1 MTGEPSKKL
10 TTDEAAAFAVWALES
25 LAHAVGVDVDPVRT
39 RQHTRD
45 ALGSRLVVS
54 EEQLAQALTAASA
67 SLRLELRAVI
77 IDEASLADAPLPLV
91 ACTGNGVVVTER
103 RGGEVRV
110 QRMGQEPVWE
120 PLAAVCASLGEGTRA
135 WLTAVPA
142 APLSVLGG
150 DAHDGHGHHPSPV
163 KRLWALVRLERDDLW
178 VVAIYAVVVGL
189 LTLATPV
196 AVQALVSTVA
206 FGTLLQP
213 IVVLSLLLLA
223 ALGFQAALKAMQT
236 RVVESIQQRV
246 FARTAIDLA
255 WRLPRVKREAAA
267 NGFGPETV
275 NRFFDVLT
283 VQKTANTLLTDGI
296 ATFLQ
301 IGIGL
306 LVLGFYH
313 PALLAFDLVLLALLT
328 AVVFVPGR
336 RGLSTSVEESYAKYE
351 VAAWL
356 EELARPGSALRSAG
370 GAAFAAERA
379 DALTRRYLEARQK
392 HFTVLFGQ
400 TLGTLGLQVFAS
412 AALLGLGG
420 WLVVQQSLTLGQL
433 VAAELIVAAVASSIG
448 KLGKKL
454 DAAYDLLTA
463 LDKLGHLVD
472 LPIEDP
478 ERGEPVPGQ
487 GPVRV
492 QLRGAA
498 EDDGAGF
505 DLELPAGSRTAI
517 VGAEGHPLGEW
528 LTALRVPTRGVVTL
542 NGVETSRAR
551 TPALREHLAL
561 VLRNDFFEGSVLE
574 NVTLGRPGVTAAD
587 ARAAL
592 ERVGLLDE
600 VRTLPGG
607 IDARLSHTGAPLTHS
622 QLTRLVVARAI
633 AGAPRLIVV
642 DESLEAIEPVTRAR
656 VVAALTRPSAPW
668 TLVALVPD
676 PHVAL
681 ARGCS
686 RVVALEE
693 LTGGEPSPTPEV
705 AAS

>member
-1 MTGEPSKKL
+1 M
-10 TTDEAAAFAVWALES
+10 TTDASKTTTDQAATFAIWALGT
-25 LAHAVGVDVDPVRT
+25 LANALGVETDALRT
-39 RQHTRD
+39 RQQVRD
-45 ALGSRLVVS
+45 ALGARAATSDDG
-54 EEQLAQALTAASA
+54 LAQALVHAGAA
-67 SLRLELRAVI
+67 LRLELSA
-77 IDEASLADAPLPLV
+77 AALPLATAPLPL
-91 ACTGNGVVVTER
+91 ASASPGGVVLTER
-103 RGGEVRV
+103 RAGEYCVHRPGEDA
-110 QRMGQEPVWE
+110 RWLPEAAATALLGDA
-120 PLAAVCASLGEGTRA
+120 PL
-135 WLTAVPA
+135 LTATPA
-142 APLSVLGG
+142 APLASLGH
-150 DAHDGHGHHPSPV
+150 AHEHPSPV
-163 KRLWALVRLERDDLW
+163 RRLWALVRLERDDLW
-178 VVAIYAVVVGL
+178 VVAIYAAVVGL

-196 AVQALVSTVA
+196 AVQALVGTVA

-223 ALGFQAALKAMQT
+223 ALGFQAALQAMQT

-246 FARTAIDLA
+246 FVRTAVDLA
-255 WRLPRVKREAAA
+255 WRLPRVKREAADS
-267 NGFGPETV
+267 GFGPETV

-283 VQKTANTLLTDGI
+283 VQKAAHTLLTDGI

-301 IGIGL
+301 IAIGL

-313 PALLAFDLVLLALLT
+313 PALLAFDLVLLTLLT
-328 AVVFVPGR
+328 LVVFAPGR
-336 RGLSTSVEESYAKYE
+336 HGLATSLEESRAKYA

-356 EELARPGSALRSAG
+356 EELARPGSALRSES
-370 GAAFAAERA
+370 GAAWAAERA
-379 DALTRRYLEARQK
+379 DALTRRYLDARNK
-392 HFTVLFGQ
+392 HFAVVFGQ
-400 TLGTLGLQVFAS
+400 TLGTLGLQVLAS

-420 WLVVQQSLTLGQL
+420 WLVVQHALTLGQL
-433 VAAELIVAAVASSIG
+433 VAAELIVAAVAGSIG

-478 ERGEPVPGQ
+478 SLGEPVPGQ

-492 QLRGAA
+492 RVRAA
-498 EDDGAGF
+498 HDGGPGL

-528 LTALRVPTRGVVTL
+528 LTALRVPAHAVVTL

-551 TPALREHLAL
+551 TPALREALAL
-561 VLRNDFFEGSVLE
+561 VLRGDFFEGTVLE
-574 NVTLGRPGVTAAD
+574 NVTLGRVGVTAAD

-592 ERVGLLDE
+592 EKVGLLDE
-600 VRTLPGG
+600 VRALDGG
-607 IDARLSHTGAPLTHS
+607 LDARLSPTGAPLTHS

-633 AGAPRLIVV
+633 AGSPRLVVV

-676 PHVAL
+676 AHVAL
-681 ARGCS
+681 ARGCD
-686 RVVALEE
+686 RV
-693 LTGGEPSPTPEV
+693 LTLDSLAGARSPGPEA

>member
-1 MTGEPSKKL
+1 MTRVFVKTEPSK
-10 TTDEAAAFAVWALES
+10 TTTAHAATFAVWALDT
-25 LAHAVGVDVDPVRT
+25 LADALNVETDALRT
-39 RQHTRD
+39 RQQVRD
-45 ALGSRLVVS
+45 ALGARATIDAAALS
-54 EEQLAQALTAASA
+54 QALVRAGAA
-67 SLRLELRAVI
+67 LRLELSPAALPLAK
-77 IDEASLADAPLPLV
+77 ASMPLV
-91 ACTGNGVVVTER
+91 AAVPDGVVVTER
-103 RGGEVRV
+103 RAGRYRV
-110 QRMGQEPVWE
+110 HRPDAE
-120 PLAAVCASLGEGTRA
+120 AA
-135 WLTAVPA
+135 WLSEAELTALLGDAPLFTATPA
-142 APLSVLGG
+142 APLSSLSPAQ
-150 DAHDGHGHHPSPV
+150 AHEHPSPAR
-163 KRLWALVRLERDDLW
+163 RLWALVKLERDDLW
-178 VVAIYAVVVGL
+178 VVAIYAAVVGL

-213 IVVLSLLLLA
+213 IVVLSLLLLS

-246 FARTAIDLA
+246 FVRTAVDLA
-255 WRLPRVKREAAA
+255 WRLPRVKREAADS
-267 NGFGPETV
+267 GFGPETV

-283 VQKTANTLLTDGI
+283 VQKTASTLLTDGI

-301 IGIGL
+301 IAIGL

-313 PALLAFDLVLLALLT
+313 PALLAFDLVLLAFLAL
-328 AVVFVPGR
+328 VVFGPAR
-336 RGLSTSVEESYAKYE
+336 RGLATSLEESRAKYA

-356 EELARPGSALRSAG
+356 EELARPGSALRSKG
-370 GAAFAAERA
+370 GAAWAAERA
-379 DALTRRYLEARQK
+379 DALTRRYLDARNR
-392 HFTVLFGQ
+392 HFAVLFGQ

-420 WLVVQQSLTLGQL
+420 WLVVQKSLTLGQL
-433 VAAELIVAAVASSIG
+433 VAAELIVAAVAGSIG

-478 ERGEPVPGQ
+478 SLGEPVPGQ

-492 QLRGAA
+492 LVRGAH
-498 EDDGAGF
+498 DGHWPSL
-505 DLELPAGSRTAI
+505 DLDLPAGSRTAI

-528 LTALRVPTRGVVTL
+528 LTALRVPAHGVVTI

-561 VLRNDFFEGSVLE
+561 VLRNDFFEGTVLE
-574 NVTLGRPGVTAAD
+574 NVTMGRVGVTPAD

-592 ERVGLLDE
+592 DKVGLLDE
-600 VRTLPGG
+600 VRGLELGLDTHLAP
-607 IDARLSHTGAPLTHS
+607 TGAPLTNS

-633 AGAPRLIVV
+633 AGNPRLIVV

-656 VVAALTRPSAPW
+656 VVNALTRPDAPW

-676 PHVAL
+676 AHVAL
-681 ARGCS
+681 ARACE
-686 RVVALEE
+686 RVITLES
-693 LTGGEPSPTPEV
+693 LARASSSTPE
-705 AAS
+705 AINS

>member
-1 MTGEPSKKL
+1 MNDTPKTTTEQAATFAIWALDTLADALGVETDAL
-10 TTDEAAAFAVWALES
+10 RTRQQVRDALGARATTDEAALS
-25 LAHAVGVDVDPVRT
+25 
-39 RQHTRD
+39 
-45 ALGSRLVVS
+45 
-54 EEQLAQALTAASA
+54 QALARAGAALRLQLSPARVPLATA
-67 SLRLELRAVI
+67 SLPL
-77 IDEASLADAPLPLV
+77 ASSSQ
-91 ACTGNGVVVTER
+91 GGVVVTER
-103 RGGEVRV
+103 RAGQYCVHRPGVEATWLPEAEVTALL
-110 QRMGQEPVWE
+110 GDA
-120 PLAAVCASLGEGTRA
+120 PLF
-135 WLTAVPA
+135 TATPA
-142 APLSVLGG
+142 APLSSLSPAPAHP
-150 DAHDGHGHHPSPV
+150 DAHEHAHPSPAR
-163 KRLWALVRLERDDLW
+163 RLWALVKLERDDLW
-178 VVAIYAVVVGL
+178 VVAIYAAVVGL

-196 AVQALVSTVA
+196 AVQALVGTVA

-246 FARTAIDLA
+246 FVRTAVDLA
-255 WRLPRVKREAAA
+255 WRLPRVKREAADS
-267 NGFGPETV
+267 GFGPETV

-283 VQKTANTLLTDGI
+283 VQKAANTLLTDGI

-301 IGIGL
+301 IAIGL

-313 PALLAFDLVLLALLT
+313 PALLAFDLVLLTLLT
-328 AVVFVPGR
+328 LVVFGPGR
-336 RGLSTSVEESYAKYE
+336 RGLATSLEESRAKYA

-356 EELARPGSALRSAG
+356 EELARPGSALRSEG
-370 GAAFAAERA
+370 GAAWAAERA
-379 DALTRRYLEARQK
+379 DALTRRYLDARNK
-392 HFTVLFGQ
+392 HFAVLFGQ
-400 TLGTLGLQVFAS
+400 TLGTLGLQVLAS

-420 WLVVQQSLTLGQL
+420 WLVVQHALTLGQL
-433 VAAELIVAAVASSIG
+433 VAAELIVAAVAGSIG

-478 ERGEPVPGQ
+478 SLGEPVPGQ

-492 QLRGAA
+492 RVRAA
-498 EDDGAGF
+498 HDGDGPGL

-528 LTALRVPTRGVVTL
+528 LTAQRVPTHGVVTL

-551 TPALREHLAL
+551 TPALRENLAL
-561 VLRNDFFEGSVLE
+561 VLRGDFFEGTVLE
-574 NVTLGRPGVTAAD
+574 NVTLGRVGITAAD

-592 ERVGLLDE
+592 EKVGLLDE
-600 VRTLPGG
+600 VRALEGG
-607 IDARLSHTGAPLTHS
+607 LDARLSPTGAPLTHS

-633 AGAPRLIVV
+633 AGSPRLVVV

-656 VVAALTRPSAPW
+656 VVAALARPSAPW

-676 PHVAL
+676 AHVAL
-681 ARGCS
+681 VRGCE
-686 RVVALEE
+686 RV
-693 LTGGEPSPTPEV
+693 LTLDSLAGAPSPGPEA

>member
-1 MTGEPSKKL
+1 MTDTPKTTTDQAATFATWALETLADALAVETDALRTRQQVRDALGVRA
-10 TTDEAAAFAVWALES
+10 TTDEAALSEAL
-25 LAHAVGVDVDPVRT
+25 VR
-39 RQHTRD
+39 
-45 ALGSRLVVS
+45 AG
-54 EEQLAQALTAASA
+54 AA
-67 SLRLELRAVI
+67 LRLELSPVTLP
-77 IDEASLADAPLPLV
+77 LATAPLPL
-91 ACTGNGVVVTER
+91 ASPSQGGVVVTER
-103 RGGEVRV
+103 RAGRYCVHRPDA
-110 QRMGQEPVWE
+110 EP
-120 PLAAVCASLGEGTRA
+120 A
-135 WLTAVPA
+135 WLPEAEVTALLADAPLFTATPA
-142 APLSVLGG
+142 APLSSLSP
-150 DAHDGHGHHPSPV
+150 AHAHGHEHASPV
-163 KRLWALVRLERDDLW
+163 RRLWALVKLERDDLW
-178 VVAIYAVVVGL
+178 VVAIYAAVVGL

-196 AVQALVSTVA
+196 AVQALVGTVA

-246 FARTAIDLA
+246 FVRTAVDLA
-255 WRLPRVKREAAA
+255 WRLPRVKREAADS
-267 NGFGPETV
+267 GFGPETV

-301 IGIGL
+301 IAIGL

-313 PALLAFDLVLLALLT
+313 PALLAFDLVLLTLLT
-328 AVVFVPGR
+328 LVVFGPGR
-336 RGLSTSVEESYAKYE
+336 RGLATSLEESRAKYA

-356 EELARPGSALRSAG
+356 EELARPGSALRSEG
-370 GAAFAAERA
+370 GAAWAAERA
-379 DALTRRYLEARQK
+379 DALTRRYLDARNK
-392 HFTVLFGQ
+392 HFAVLFGQ
-400 TLGTLGLQVFAS
+400 TLGTLGLQVLAS

-420 WLVVQQSLTLGQL
+420 WLVVQHALTLGQL
-433 VAAELIVAAVASSIG
+433 VAAELIVAAVAGSIG

-478 ERGEPVPGQ
+478 SLGEPVPGQ

-492 QLRGAA
+492 RVRAA
-498 EDDGAGF
+498 HDGDGPGL

-528 LTALRVPTRGVVTL
+528 LTAQRVPAHGVVTL

-551 TPALREHLAL
+551 TPALREDLAL
-561 VLRNDFFEGSVLE
+561 VLRGDFFEGTVLE
-574 NVTLGRPGVTAAD
+574 NVTLGRVGVTAAD

-592 ERVGLLDE
+592 EKVGLLDE
-600 VRTLPGG
+600 VRTLDGG
-607 IDARLSHTGAPLTHS
+607 LDARLSPTGAPLTHS

-633 AGAPRLIVV
+633 AGSPRLVVV

-656 VVAALTRPSAPW
+656 VVAALARPSAPW

-676 PHVAL
+676 AHVAL
-681 ARGCS
+681 ARGCE
-686 RVVALEE
+686 RV
-693 LTGGEPSPTPEV
+693 LTLDSLAGAPSPGPEA

>member
-1 MTGEPSKKL
+1 MCRYDTRPV
-10 TTDEAAAFAVWALES
+10 TTDVSKTTDQAAQVSVWTLDT
-25 LAHAVGVDVDPVRT
+25 LAQAVGQAADALRI
-39 RQHTRD
+39 RQHVRD
-45 ALGSRLVVS
+45 ALGARASVS
-54 EEQLAQALTAASA
+54 DDELAQALVQAGAA
-67 SLRLELRAVI
+67 LRLEIRPAP
-77 IDEASLADAPLPLV
+77 SLAAAPLPL
-91 ACTGNGVVVTER
+91 ACPSRAVVVTER
-103 RGGEVRV
+103 RAGRLFVHRPDREVAWV
-110 QRMGQEPVWE
+110 PEAEVLALVGDA
-120 PLAAVCASLGEGTRA
+120 PLLSAT
-135 WLTAVPA
+135 PA
-142 APLSVLGG
+142 APLSALSHA
-150 DAHDGHGHHPSPV
+150 DAHASPV
-163 KRLWALVRLERDDLW
+163 QRLWALVRLERDDLW
-178 VVAIYAVVVGL
+178 VVAIYAAVVGL

-196 AVQALVSTVA
+196 AVQALVGTVA

-223 ALGFQAALKAMQT
+223 ALGFQAGLKAMQT
-236 RVVESIQQRV
+236 RVVEAIQQRV
-246 FARTAIDLA
+246 FVRTAVDLA
-255 WRLPRVKREAAA
+255 WRLPRVKREAA
-267 NGFGPETV
+267 GDDFGPETV

-283 VQKTANTLLTDGI
+283 VQKTAHTLLTDGI

-301 IGIGL
+301 IAIGL

-328 AVVFVPGR
+328 AVVFGPGR
-336 RGLSTSVEESYAKYE
+336 RGLATSLDESRAKYA

-370 GAAFAAERA
+370 GAAYAAERA
-379 DALTRRYLEARQK
+379 DALTRRYLDARNR
-392 HFTVLFGQ
+392 HFTVVFGQ
-400 TLGTLGLQVFAS
+400 TLGTLGLQVLAS

-420 WLVVQQSLTLGQL
+420 WLVVQHALTLGQL
-433 VAAELIVAAVASSIG
+433 VAAELIVAAVAGSIG

-478 ERGEPVPGQ
+478 SRGEPVPGQ

-492 QLRGAA
+492 RVHGAQ
-498 EDDGAGF
+498 DGGGPVL

-528 LTALRVPTRGVVTL
+528 LAALRVPTHGVVTL

-551 TPALREHLAL
+551 TPALREDLAL
-561 VLRNDFFEGSVLE
+561 VLRADFFEGTVLE
-574 NVTLGRPGVTAAD
+574 NVTLGRAGVTAAD

-592 ERVGLLDE
+592 DKVGLLDE
-600 VRTLPGG
+600 VRALDGG
-607 IDARLSHTGAPLTHS
+607 LDARLSPGGAPLTHS

-633 AGAPRLIVV
+633 AGSPRLVVV
-642 DESLEAIEPVTRAR
+642 DESLDAIEPVTRAR

-676 PHVAL
+676 AHVAL
-681 ARGCS
+681 ARACD
-686 RVVALEE
+686 RVVTLDSLA
-693 LTGGEPSPTPEV
+693 GAPSPGPEA

>member
-1 MTGEPSKKL
+1 MTDASKT
-10 TTDEAAAFAVWALES
+10 TTDQAATFAIWALDT
-25 LAHAVGVDVDPVRT
+25 LANALGVETDALRT
-39 RQHTRD
+39 RQQVRD
-45 ALGSRLVVS
+45 ALGARAATSD
-54 EEQLAQALTAASA
+54 EGLAQALVHAGAA
-67 SLRLELRAVI
+67 LRLELSA
-77 IDEASLADAPLPLV
+77 AALPLATAPLPL
-91 ACTGNGVVVTER
+91 ASAAQGGVVLTER
-103 RGGEVRV
+103 RAGQYCVHRPGEEARWLSEAAATALL
-110 QRMGQEPVWE
+110 GDA
-120 PLAAVCASLGEGTRA
+120 PL
-135 WLTAVPA
+135 LTATPA
-142 APLSVLGG
+142 APLASLGH
-150 DAHDGHGHHPSPV
+150 AHEHPSPV
-163 KRLWALVRLERDDLW
+163 RRLWALVRLERDDLW
-178 VVAIYAVVVGL
+178 VVAIYAAVAGL

-196 AVQALVSTVA
+196 AVQALVGTVA

-246 FARTAIDLA
+246 FVRTAVDLA
-255 WRLPRVKREAAA
+255 WRLPRVKREAADS
-267 NGFGPETV
+267 GFGPETV

-283 VQKTANTLLTDGI
+283 VQKAAHTLLTDGI

-301 IGIGL
+301 IAIGL

-313 PALLAFDLVLLALLT
+313 PALLAFDLVLLVLLT
-328 AVVFVPGR
+328 LVVFAPGR
-336 RGLSTSVEESYAKYE
+336 RGLATSLEESRAKYA

-356 EELARPGSALRSAG
+356 EELARPGSALRSES
-370 GAAFAAERA
+370 GAAWAAERA
-379 DALTRRYLEARQK
+379 DALTRRYLDARNK
-392 HFTVLFGQ
+392 HFAVVFGQ
-400 TLGTLGLQVFAS
+400 TLGTLGLQVLAS

-420 WLVVQQSLTLGQL
+420 WLVVQHALTLGQL
-433 VAAELIVAAVASSIG
+433 VAAELIVAAVAGSIG

-478 ERGEPVPGQ
+478 SLGEPVPGQ

-492 QLRGAA
+492 RVRAA
-498 EDDGAGF
+498 HDGGGPGL

-528 LTALRVPTRGVVTL
+528 LTALRVPAHGVVTL

-551 TPALREHLAL
+551 TPALREALAL
-561 VLRNDFFEGSVLE
+561 VLRGDFFEGTVLE
-574 NVTLGRPGVTAAD
+574 NVTLGRVGVTAAD

-592 ERVGLLDE
+592 EKVGLLDE
-600 VRTLPGG
+600 VRALDGG
-607 IDARLSHTGAPLTHS
+607 LDARLSPTGAPLTHS

-633 AGAPRLIVV
+633 AGSPRLVVV

-656 VVAALTRPSAPW
+656 VVAALARPSAPW

-676 PHVAL
+676 AHVAL
-681 ARGCS
+681 ARGCD
-686 RVVALEE
+686 RV
-693 LTGGEPSPTPEV
+693 LTLDSLAGAPSPGPEA

>member
-1 MTGEPSKKL
+1 MNAGGPKKL
-10 TTDEAAAFAVWALES
+10 TTDEAAALVVWAVET
-25 LAHAVGVDVDPVRT
+25 LAGTVGVEVEPVRT
-39 RQHTRD
+39 RQLARD
-45 ALGSRLVVS
+45 ALGARAEVS
-54 EEQLAQALTAASA
+54 EEQLAQALVSSAAA
-67 SLRLELRAVI
+67 LRLELRPVI
-77 IDEASLADAPLPLV
+77 VDAASLKDAPLPLV
-91 ACTGNGVVVTER
+91 ACAGSGAVITAR
-103 RGGEVRV
+103 RGNEVFVHR
-110 QRMGQEPVWE
+110 QELEPRWEPVD
-120 PLAAVCASLGEGTRA
+120 AVCRGLGEGPHA

-142 APLSVLGG
+142 APLSALGG
-150 DAHDGHGHHPSPV
+150 EARDGHAHPSPV
-163 KRLWALVRLERDDLW
+163 QRLWALVRLERDDLW

-189 LTLATPV
+189 LTLATPI

-223 ALGFQAALKAMQT
+223 ALGFQAALKALQT

-246 FARTAIDLA
+246 FVRTAIDLA
-255 WRLPRVKREAAA
+255 WRLPRVKREAADK
-267 NGFGPETV
+267 GFGPETV

-328 AVVFVPGR
+328 AVVFGPGR
-336 RGLSTSVEESYAKYE
+336 RGLATSIEESRAKYE

-356 EELARPGSALRSAG
+356 EELARPGSALRTAG

-433 VAAELIVAAVASSIG
+433 VAAELIVAAVAGSIG
-448 KLGKKL
+448 KLWKKL

-492 QLRGAA
+492 ALDGAA
-498 EDDGAGF
+498 DGEGPALDADF
-505 DLELPAGSRTAI
+505 PAGSRTAI

-528 LTALRVPTRGVVTL
+528 LTAQRVPARGVVTL

-561 VLRNDFFEGSVLE
+561 VLRNDFFEGTVLE
-574 NVTLGRPGVTAAD
+574 NVTLGRVGVTAAV

-600 VRTLPGG
+600 VRALPGG

-633 AGAPRLIVV
+633 AGNPRLIVV

-676 PHVAL
+676 AHVAL
-681 ARGCS
+681 ARACN
-686 RVVALEE
+686 RVVTLEE
-693 LTGGEPSPTPEV
+693 LARGEGPPNPEV

>member
-1 MTGEPSKKL
+1 M
-10 TTDEAAAFAVWALES
+10 TTDQAAAFAVWAVET
-25 LAHAVGVDVDPVRT
+25 LAGAVGVEVEPVRT
-39 RQHTRD
+39 RQLVRD
-45 ALGSRLVVS
+45 ALGARAEAS
-54 EEQLAQALTAASA
+54 EEQVAQALVTTAAA
-67 SLRLELRAVI
+67 LRLELRPVI
-77 IDEASLADAPLPLV
+77 VDAASLADAPLPLV
-91 ACTGNGVVVTER
+91 ACAGSGAVLTAR
-103 RGGEVRV
+103 RGGEVFVHR
-110 QRMGQEPVWE
+110 QEQEPRWE
-120 PLAAVCASLGEGTRA
+120 PVDAVCGGLGEGPHA

-142 APLSVLGG
+142 APLSAIGG
-150 DAHDGHGHHPSPV
+150 DAHDGHAHDGHAHPSPV
-163 KRLWALVRLERDDLW
+163 QRLWALVRLERDDLW
-178 VVAIYAVVVGL
+178 VVAIYAIVVGL
-189 LTLATPV
+189 LTLATPI

-223 ALGFQAALKAMQT
+223 ALGFQAGLKAMQT

-246 FARTAIDLA
+246 FVRTAVDLA
-255 WRLPRVKREAAA
+255 WRLPRVKREAADR
-267 NGFGPETV
+267 GFGPETV

-328 AVVFVPGR
+328 AVVFGPGR
-336 RGLSTSVEESYAKYE
+336 RGLATSIEESRAKYE

-356 EELARPGSALRSAG
+356 EELARPGSALRTAG

-433 VAAELIVAAVASSIG
+433 VAAELIVASVAGSIG
-448 KLGKKL
+448 KLWKKL

-463 LDKLGHLVD
+463 MDKLGHLVD

-492 QLRGAA
+492 ELQGAA
-498 EDDGAGF
+498 DGDGAAF

-528 LTALRVPTRGVVTL
+528 LTAQRVPSRGVATL

-551 TPALREHLAL
+551 TPALREYLAL

-574 NVTLGRPGVTAAD
+574 NVTLGRVGVTAAD

-600 VRTLPGG
+600 VRALPGG

-633 AGAPRLIVV
+633 AGNPRLIVV

-656 VVAALTRPSAPW
+656 VVAALTRPSATW

-676 PHVAL
+676 AHVAL
-681 ARGCS
+681 ARACN
-686 RVVALEE
+686 RVVTLEE
-693 LTGGEPSPTPEV
+693 LARGEGPPNPEV